1 MRNLTKRG
9 RPRSVPLKQRSGP
22 VFKIPI
28 RDGGKREIDW
38 PVAHPSALIF
48 VPIVA
53 AHSDPER
60 YLDGD
65 WPVRYNILS

>member
-38 PVAHPSALIF
+38 PVAHRRWFSCPSSLRTLTPSGTSTEIGPCATTF
-48 VPIVA
+48 F
-53 AHSDPER
+53 
-60 YLDGD
+60 G
-65 WPVRYNILS
+65 